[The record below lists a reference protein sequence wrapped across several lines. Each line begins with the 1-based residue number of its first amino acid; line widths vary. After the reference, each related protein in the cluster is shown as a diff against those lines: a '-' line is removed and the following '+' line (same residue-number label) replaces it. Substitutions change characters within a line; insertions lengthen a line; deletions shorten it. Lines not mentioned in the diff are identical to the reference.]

1 MNYVV
6 RVAAVLL
13 YVEAIVG
20 RIRTGFKLLGQS
32 WSVIK
37 KDPELIAVIAI
48 GFIAQVTIFLV
59 LFFLAFSR
67 APHLSDFRFPRF
79 LWLYPILFASGLVG
93 SLAGATVIAA
103 SVERLEGRDPS
114 LRKAFALALKQFP
127 KLVWWSL
134 MAATVG
140 LVMQVITERLKLGGR
155 IVTLLA
161 GVSWAVATTLV
172 VPVLLYED
180 RPVLESVG
188 RSASLI
194 KKRWGEGVV
203 GIGSVSVALVLIMLP
218 VMIGGAV
225 LMVFAPAVGI
235 TVMVIAFLG
244 MLVIGGAIGQVFTAA
259 LYRFA
264 ADGVVASPFGREQL
278 ESQYQ
283 SRAERKRASPTVKGL
298 RIAWSI
304 LLAITLGTRLVIWLL
319 HR

>member
-1 MNYVV
+1 
-6 RVAAVLL
+6 
-13 YVEAIVG
+13 VG
-20 RIRTGFKLLGQS
+20 RIKTGFKLLGQS

-37 KDPELIAVIAI
+37 KDPELIVVIAV

-67 APHLSDFRFPRF
+67 APHLADFRFPRF
-79 LWLYPILFASGLVG
+79 LWLYPIMYASGLVG

-103 SVERLEGRDPS
+103 AVERLEGRDPS
-114 LRKAFALALKQFP
+114 LRKAFALAMKQFP

-134 MAATVG
+134 IAATVG
-140 LVMQVITERLKLGGR
+140 LVMQLIVEKFKLGGR
-155 IVTLLA
+155 IVAMLA
-161 GVSWAVATTLV
+161 GISWVVATSLV

-180 RPVLESVG
+180 RPVLDSLG

-203 GIGSVSVALVLIMLP
+203 GIGSASVALVLIMLP
-218 VMIGGAV
+218 FTIGGEV
-225 LMVFAPAVGI
+225 LIPFAPAAGI
-235 TVMVIAFLG
+235 TVMVAAF
-244 MLVIGGAIGQVFTAA
+244 VAIVVVGGALGQVFTAA

-264 ADGVVASPFGREQL
+264 ADGVVAAPFGREQL

-283 SRAERKRASPTVKGL
+283 SRAERKKSSPPVKGL

-304 LLAITLGTRLVIWLL
+304 LLAVTLATRLVVWLV

>member
-1 MNYVV
+1 
-6 RVAAVLL
+6 
-13 YVEAIVG
+13 
-20 RIRTGFKLLGQS
+20 
-32 WSVIK
+32 VIK
-37 KDPELIAVIAI
+37 QDPELIAVIAL

-67 APHLSDFRFPRF
+67 APHLADFRFPHF
-79 LWLYPILFASGLVG
+79 LWLYPIMFASGLVG

-103 SVERLEGRDPS
+103 AVERLEGRDPS
-114 LRKAFALALKQFP
+114 LRKAFALAMKQFP

-134 MAATVG
+134 IAATVG
-140 LVMQVITERLKLGGR
+140 LLMQLIVEKFKLGGR
-155 IVTLLA
+155 IVAMLA
-161 GVSWAVATTLV
+161 GISWVVATSLV

-180 RPVLESVG
+180 RPVLDSLG

-203 GIGSVSVALVLIMLP
+203 GIGSASVALVLIMLP
-218 VMIGGAV
+218 FTIGGAV
-225 LMVFAPAVGI
+225 LIPFAPAAGI
-235 TVMVIAFLG
+235 TVMVAAF
-244 MLVIGGAIGQVFTAA
+244 VAIVVVGGALGQVFTAA

-264 ADGVVASPFGREQL
+264 ADGVVAAPFGREQL

-283 SRAERKRASPTVKGL
+283 SRAERKKSSPTVKGL

-304 LLAITLGTRLVIWLL
+304 LLAVTLATRLVVWLV